1 MMEFATMCIGK
12 ELVFDWKKDVITFN
26 NFKKLNI
33 LTDCSEWFISDTYE
47 YKKKEFSYYDKLIFL
62 LDLMESKEKELLILM

>member
-12 ELVFDWKKDVITFN
+12 ELVFDWKKDVTSFN

-33 LTDCSEWFISDTYE
+33 LTD
-47 YKKKEFSYYDKLIFL
+47 
-62 LDLMESKEKELLILM
+62 